1 MKYTRLLAL
10 LGAVMLV
17 GACSQKNQPEPESA
31 TVLNRSDIENHVVQN
46 DNSSD
51 GEVASKATKEALLKE
66 MDGAVKQLA
75 KAKTLD
81 ESFRIAESLENL
93 GRDIAPE
100 LQERV
105 KTLPELPRIA
115 GWRAVWT
122 LGSINNNGWDKAIDG
137 LLAIVVGDG
146 DVAVRVSS
154 AEVLGALASTRHE
167 EKLSKALNDQVF
179 TPEVKVQLA
188 VALWRSSKD
197 IEATKVLREM
207 LKSENDSFKIQAA
220 LALGEI
226 NQLTSDAKPILEMIA
241 DEPTLRGRTA
251 KRALDYERAI
261 KRFEAALENKLP
273 GQEKVEKID
282 TRLLDS
288 VEQMIKERYIYPDAV
303 SGRKLLYAAA
313 SGMLE
318 GLDPYTCLLEDNQLR
333 DAGEIRRFA
342 VPTLGIMLG
351 SAKMDEKR
359 EIRLIRVLSVRP
371 GGPAELA
378 GIRPGDRIYR
388 VLRGVTEQQIHDLR
402 LDSSDLPDESHPFQ
416 TLPLDEAISE
426 FHGAIGTMVGLNIMR
441 DGWLLSR
448 WVHVTHTTPNTNGVL
463 YEELPGKLGM
473 IHVAELN
480 AASVQKVTEAKSA
493 LKEAGAKAIILDL
506 RNCAG
511 GSVEAATKI
520 AGLFLPKDT
529 LVTYSSGRSAE
540 LAPTTKFITANESPD
555 TETPLVVLINGGTAD
570 AGEVLA
576 GALREHERAKT
587 AGSKTFGRAIVQ
599 ELIPLSA
606 VELEEDGRQAAL
618 LLTVARFRAPVS
630 ELEFY
635 DRGVEADVELT
646 PVLFEGWIYDQFELL
661 RESAA
666 VRDYV
671 TSLVSEENMEVARK
685 LARSDG
691 NKPSAY
697 PGFDA
702 MFGKVKDTHLSKE
715 QVRFLVREQLR
726 KRLVIDGVEINKVDL
741 QEDTVFTGAVKQAAK
756 SAGID
761 LSEIPEYS
769 MISK

>member
-10 LGAVMLV
+10 LGAVMLI

-426 FHGAIGTMVGLNIMR
+426 FH
-441 DGWLLSR
+441 
-448 WVHVTHTTPNTNGVL
+448 
-463 YEELPGKLGM
+463 
-473 IHVAELN
+473 
-480 AASVQKVTEAKSA
+480 
-493 LKEAGAKAIILDL
+493 
-506 RNCAG
+506 
-511 GSVEAATKI
+511 
-520 AGLFLPKDT
+520 
-529 LVTYSSGRSAE
+529 
-540 LAPTTKFITANESPD
+540 
-555 TETPLVVLINGGTAD
+555 
-570 AGEVLA
+570 
-576 GALREHERAKT
+576 
-587 AGSKTFGRAIVQ
+587 
-599 ELIPLSA
+599 
-606 VELEEDGRQAAL
+606 
-618 LLTVARFRAPVS
+618 
-630 ELEFY
+630 
-635 DRGVEADVELT
+635 
-646 PVLFEGWIYDQFELL
+646 
-661 RESAA
+661 
-666 VRDYV
+666 
-671 TSLVSEENMEVARK
+671 
-685 LARSDG
+685 
-691 NKPSAY
+691 
-697 PGFDA
+697 
-702 MFGKVKDTHLSKE
+702 
-715 QVRFLVREQLR
+715 
-726 KRLVIDGVEINKVDL
+726 
-741 QEDTVFTGAVKQAAK
+741 
-756 SAGID
+756 
-761 LSEIPEYS
+761 
-769 MISK
+769 